1 MWGGTGPRFSTAGPR
16 YYLNTLFKVRI
27 VSGIVFLPCLCFL
40 HAISILTG
48 YNLSLFNLSVQEQMV
63 SQMLFVKHFI
73 ISFIYCTFACFPIY
87 FISPFPSF
95 SSLSFLSFSHS
106 CAVDQTWRPRVP
118 PSSVHS
124 GSFRWPLQ
132 R

>member
-1 MWGGTGPRFSTAGPR
+1 MWNKERKSMKDVFPMWGGTGPRFSTAGPR

-27 VSGIVFLPCLCFL
+27 VSGIAFLPCLCFL

-63 SQMLFVKHFI
+63 SQMHHQQQCICRMECHWSI
-73 ISFIYCTFACFPIY
+73 ITKTACGPGTVNDGVNIY
-87 FISPFPSF
+87 FNN
-95 SSLSFLSFSHS
+95 
-106 CAVDQTWRPRVP
+106 QTSYP
-118 PSSVHS
+118 
-124 GSFRWPLQ
+124 Q